1 MPFDYYKAPAQE
13 VFDSI
18 KAAAIALWQTY
29 DDTYGYATGKVNRI
43 KDIENVGD
51 NTGYI
56 VAMFDNTNRLKLLGM
71 VDEIGKPYLVE
82 LLKFSGDIAF

>member
-1 MPFDYYKAPAQE
+1 MAFDYYKAPAQD

-18 KAAAIALWQTY
+18 KKAAIALWQTY
-29 DDTYGYATGKVNRI
+29 DDTYGYVTEKVNRI

-82 LLKFSGDIAF
+82 LLRFSGDIVF